1 MILVSVALHI
11 KNMHDLHEA
20 DRILKLVLEKA
31 AENRLKIV
39 KEIDIRLGQIEEH
52 GEIINPDNLRFNMLN
67 LAKGT
72 IAENA
77 LINITVIKGDSWELV
92 SIDGN

>member
-1 MILVSVALHI
+1 
-11 KNMHDLHEA
+11 MHDLHEA